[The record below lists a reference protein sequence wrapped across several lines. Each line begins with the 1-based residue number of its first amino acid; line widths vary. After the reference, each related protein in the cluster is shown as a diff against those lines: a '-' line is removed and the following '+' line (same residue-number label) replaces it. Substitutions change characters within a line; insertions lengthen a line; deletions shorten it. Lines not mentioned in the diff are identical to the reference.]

1 MRPPEVQG
9 PGATRIKGE
18 SDPTEELVLLQ
29 LSVIDGR
36 NKPLADDLVSVGS
49 PPQNKIVTMVSTD
62 PLPHIEIS
70 KDAIGESSDPAAT
83 IDSGDPVA
91 RAALFGRYTGQ
102 IDARIE
108 RVWRRPRSPVT
119 PTDGFGK
126 ESTTPNA
133 LNRGKIVETFRC
145 QVRIVQDQRGAVQEV
160 QLVVC
165 NGSAEWQQSL
175 VRAIFA
181 ASPLPAPPSPT
192 VFTHALD
199 MTFESHA
206 FSASSVADDYEAAL

>member
-1 MRPPEVQG
+1 
-9 PGATRIKGE
+9 
-18 SDPTEELVLLQ
+18 
-29 LSVIDGR
+29 
-36 NKPLADDLVSVGS
+36 
-49 PPQNKIVTMVSTD
+49 MVSTD

-108 RVWRRPRSPVT
+108 RVWRRPRSPVN
-119 PTDGFGK
+119 PMDGSRQQ
-126 ESTTPNA
+126 STAADA
-133 LNRGKIVETFRC
+133 LNRGNGAETFRC
-145 QVRIVQDQRGAVQEV
+145 QVHIVQDQRGAVQEV
-160 QLVVC
+160 QVVAC
-165 NGSAEWQQSL
+165 NGSVAWQQSL
-175 VRAIFA
+175 VRAIVS

-199 MTFESHA
+199 MTFEGHA
-206 FSASSVADDYEAAL
+206 YTSTSAPDDYEAALR